1 MNIVIKIL
9 DYIAETFGFDV
20 RNPSKIW
27 IIIIAII
34 AFYFLREIYYFYTD
48 KGVENKAEGCLNSQ
62 NKMIWEIYQK
72 PLSMQNSEILERTL
86 KEFYIASSHNTYIPC
101 DQNGSIASYKSLKRA
116 VLLGA
121 RVIELDVFSE
131 RGTNEPIIAHGVER
145 DTVNDDIYT
154 TTKLKFIDACNEI
167 NKYAFMKTD
176 DPLFLTLELNTHKLD
191 ITNNKMAQYLKDIFG
206 DRILAKDPTKSIGDY
221 QMKELIGKVV
231 ILSGGGATGDLKD
244 IINNTWGDD
253 KMSNKSSGDAVTK
266 EMKHFNETGITRV
279 YPAGNLMGHLSYNF
293 DPQKFW
299 DAGCQIVA
307 LNYQTNDNGM
317 KLNNEKFKESSFVL
331 R

>member
-1 MNIVIKIL
+1 
-9 DYIAETFGFDV
+9 
-20 RNPSKIW
+20 
-27 IIIIAII
+27 
-34 AFYFLREIYYFYTD
+34 
-48 KGVENKAEGCLNSQ
+48 
-62 NKMIWEIYQK
+62 
-72 PLSMQNSEILERTL
+72 
-86 KEFYIASSHNTYIPC
+86 
-101 DQNGSIASYKSLKRA
+101 
-116 VLLGA
+116 
-121 RVIELDVFSE
+121 
-131 RGTNEPIIAHGVER
+131 
-145 DTVNDDIYT
+145 
-154 TTKLKFIDACNEI
+154 
-167 NKYAFMKTD
+167 MKTD

-206 DRILAKDPTKSIGDY
+206 DKILAKDPSKSIGDY

>member
-9 DYIAETFGFDV
+9 DYIAETFGLDV

-72 PLSMQNSEILERTL
+72 PLSMQNSEILEKTL
-86 KEFYIASSHNTYIPC
+86 KEFYIAASHNTYIPC

-145 DTVNDDIYT
+145 ETVNDDIYT
-154 TTKLKFIDACNEI
+154 TTKLKFRDACNEI

-191 ITNNKMAQYLKDIFG
+191 ITNNKMAQYLKEIFG
-206 DRILAKDPTKSIGDY
+206 ERILAKDPSKSIGDY

-231 ILSGGGATGDLKD
+231 LLSGGGATGDLKD